1 METYHTSLQTLTQP
15 QPQQQP
21 PSVVVT
27 SPSLP
32 QFRKLLIIK
41 RKSRDNVSP
50 SSENYIRTLSGSS
63 QPFKLG
69 LTKINDL
76 FYIGSVEEARN
87 QEVLLKHNINCI
99 LNLTQNDV
107 LNTEPSAMIQCYNCP
122 LSLKSFCYMMQSLP
136 SCLTYLENAIDNNHR
151 IAILCRDGF
160 TKALNLVIA
169 FYIVKYGANYEDIRT
184 QLNDIVPQVI
194 PYMNTEYENH
204 LQKMAT
210 MISFGSTQDMQSHDN
225 KKRISRPPSH
235 SYRLYNLR

>member
-87 QEVLLKHNINCI
+87 QEVL
-99 LNLTQNDV
+99 
-107 LNTEPSAMIQCYNCP
+107 P